1 MSSDNSTEPD
11 GSKKRAAEEV
21 SDDSDQRSRKT
32 SKAAVGISINQETI
46 RTGSDPP
53 ADDKRLGNYITNDDE
68 WFNEGVTS
76 GKKKSSKS
84 QSIEAL
90 KEDEDYFIVTQK
102 YLKIDLA
109 HFLKTGETKPFIS
122 STAATASQRVASIDF
137 DIIASKMVYKRD
149 LMALIAAVKKLFE
162 WKVHQSK
169 EYMAPYF
176 PLIQSSGAGKTKLL
190 HESQCSMANDT
201 DVHVRLILCTNGD
214 PPEMLSQNCSIF
226 SETLDVS
233 QFQVGE
239 DGQRK
244 LSEKMATLVETN
256 DNKKKVVLLF
266 DESQHLTSNSD
277 GWHFRCIRWWLR
289 LPDKPNGVNVVCVF
303 AGTTTRLA
311 NYYAEQNHST
321 DSRNASVKYLGGKK
335 LYPPFCQLTTTGLVS
350 RSDGPKFGTVG
361 VRTNGNIVTEFDV
374 ATQYGRPLF
383 GRLQLN
389 GKLKDALGSILFRM
403 RGAGQELSLQKY
415 FSLLATRLQMGQ
427 VSFDFASEL
436 VASGYAHLTHFS
448 PPVVAEIAFLPDP
461 VCAWLAMTQMIKDCD
476 LYEKVGGILMGCGK
490 HPSVWSEKAI
500 KIYSSALCRPE
511 KGDVGEV
518 AAAFYMLACGDELRF
533 EHSRDLTQLSVPLE
547 NWIARMQQG
556 KGAKLSKSTAKPS
569 VNFIQV
575 CRNYLHYTLNEI
587 QDSGL
592 LKHWYLGGRASY
604 AYASCKAYDM
614 LVPLQYTV
622 NGTLHYCPMLVSVK
636 NRVAYSAK
644 QRQAAIEAMEKVFT
658 DAKVETGVCMLF
670 HIGLGDTLEESS
682 SLSHTFCQGKVVSVT
697 IVLPTEDEFGATNLA
712 LCSTCGG
719 GQESEVMVSHAE
731 LAFGAEGNCLLR
743 SKTKNDD
750 LSKSLLNDISKGY
763 NEAFG
768 TNSGATT
775 GTEADSTM

>member
-1 MSSDNSTEPD
+1 MSSDNSTEPN
-11 GSKKRAAEEV
+11 SSMKRGAKER
-21 SDDSDQRSRKT
+21 SDQREKR
-32 SKAAVGISINQETI
+32 SKAA
-46 RTGSDPP
+46 DLP

-76 GKKKSSKS
+76 GKKSSKCLT
-84 QSIEAL
+84 IEAL
-90 KEDEDYFIVTQK
+90 KEDEDQIKLTQK
-102 YLKIDLA
+102 RLKIDLA

-137 DIIASKMVYKRD
+137 DIDASKMVYVRD
-149 LMALIAAVKKLFE
+149 LMALIDEVKKLFQ

-169 EYMAPYF
+169 EYMAPCF

-190 HESQCSMANDT
+190 HELECAMAKDT
-201 DVHVRLILCTNGD
+201 VHVRLILCTNGN
-214 PPEMLSQNCSIF
+214 PPEMLSQNGSIF

-239 DGQRK
+239 EGQKK
-244 LSEKMATLVETN
+244 LSEKMVALVETN
-256 DNKKKVVLLF
+256 NKKKEVVLLF

-311 NYYAEQNHST
+311 NYYAEQKNST

-350 RSDGPKFGTVG
+350 RSDGSKFGTVG
-361 VRTNGNIVTEFDV
+361 ELINGNIVTEFDV

-389 GKLKDALGSILFRM
+389 GKLKDALGNILFRM

-448 PPVVAEIAFLPDP
+448 PEQTAVAEIAFLPDP

-556 KGAKLSKSTAKPS
+556 KGAKLCKSTAKPS

-575 CRNYLHYTLNEI
+575 CRNYLRYSLKEFK
-587 QDSGL
+587 DSRL
-592 LKHWYLGGRASY
+592 LEHWYLGGRASY

-636 NRVAYSAK
+636 NRVAYSAN
-644 QRQAAIEAMEKVFT
+644 QRKAAIEAMHNVFT

-670 HIGLGDTLEESS
+670 HIGLANTSDISS
-682 SLSHTFCQGKVVSVT
+682 SLSDTFCQGKVVSVT
-697 IVLPTEDEFGATNLA
+697 IVVPTEDEFGATNLA

-719 GQESEVMVSHAE
+719 GQESEVMISHAE
-731 LAFGAEGNCLLR
+731 LALGAEGDRLLR
-743 SKTKNDD
+743 SKTKKRDK
-750 LSKSLLNDISKGY
+750 SKSLLNGIYEGYKG
-763 NEAFG
+763 AFG

-775 GTEADSTM
+775 ATEADSTT